1 MLEKLK
7 LDIED
12 ILKQLRYNMMTKIGI
27 GGISINCIELE
38 NKYYDYIRNN
48 NDSED
53 VQIQELQKIKQNL
66 ENYL

>member
-12 ILKQLRYNMMTKIGI
+12 ILKQLRYNMRTKIDI
-27 GGISINCIELE
+27 RGISRNCIELE
-38 NKYYDYIRNN
+38 NKYYDYIENN